1 MKNFGIIYKAVNQK
15 THEVYIGISTKG
27 LNSRVKDHEYKASK
41 KEGSKFQR
49 AIATYGSEAFK
60 WEQIDT
66 ANDINELA
74 KKEKEYVFKY
84 NSKVEGYNSDS
95 GGGIKKKVYQYD
107 LKGMLIGEY
116 QSLND
121 ASSVTSVSKKRI
133 SHACLSN
140 THLLKNYYWTY
151 DSGFSLKNSK
161 DLRKKPVLQLEL
173 NYVYVAKYKSVAEAS
188 RKTGVSKT
196 CIARVCRGER
206 ENSRGYIWKYI

>member
-1 MKNFGIIYKAVNQK
+1 MNNFGIVYKAVNQK
-15 THEVYIGISTKG
+15 TQEVYIGISTKG
-27 LNSRVKDHEYKASK
+27 LKSRVEDHIYKASK

-49 AIATYGSEAFK
+49 AIATHGSDAFK

-84 NSKVEGYNSDS
+84 NSKIEGYNSDS

-133 SHACLSN
+133 SNACLNN
-140 THLLKNYYWTY
+140 THLINNYYWTY
-151 DSGFSLKNSK
+151 DSSFSLKDSK
-161 DLRKKPVLQLEL
+161 DERKKSVLQLKL
-173 NYVYVAKYKSVAEAS
+173 NYVYVAEYKSVAEAS
-188 RKTGVSKT
+188 RQSGISKT
-196 CIARVCRGER
+196 CISRCCRGER
-206 ENSRGYIWKYI
+206 EQTGGFLWKYI